1 MKVNYIDDEKI
12 IEDAVKDAKASLEIE
27 GFNISKD
34 EEEKLIKSL
43 VSNVSG
49 HSFTIKPKSLGVF
62 PSAFITVICSS
73 KLFTASITASKESM
87 LIWLI

>member
-34 EEEKLIKSL
+34 EEEKLIKNL
-43 VSNVSG
+43 VYNYKV
-49 HSFTIKPKSLGVF
+49 
-62 PSAFITVICSS
+62 
-73 KLFTASITASKESM
+73 KLLLKKRNQK
-87 LIWLI
+87 

>member
-34 EEEKLIKSL
+34 EEEELIKSL
-43 VSNVSG
+43 VSNYKV
-49 HSFTIKPKSLGVF
+49 KLLLKSL
-62 PSAFITVICSS
+62 SRNDIA
-73 KLFTASITASKESM
+73 LFASNDLTDGSFNLNHKTGSFVLNHFSI
-87 LIWLI
+87 I

>member
-34 EEEKLIKSL
+34 EEEELIKNL
-43 VSNVSG
+43 VSNYKV
-49 HSFTIKPKSLGVF
+49 
-62 PSAFITVICSS
+62 
-73 KLFTASITASKESM
+73 KLLLKKRNQK
-87 LIWLI
+87 

>member
-34 EEEKLIKSL
+34 EEEELIKSL
-43 VSNVSG
+43 VSNYKV
-49 HSFTIKPKSLGVF
+49 
-62 PSAFITVICSS
+62 
-73 KLFTASITASKESM
+73 KLLLKKRNQK
-87 LIWLI
+87 

>member
-34 EEEKLIKSL
+34 EEEELIKSL
-43 VSNVSG
+43 VSNYKVKLLL
-49 HSFTIKPKSLGVF
+49 IKRNQK
-62 PSAFITVICSS
+62 
-73 KLFTASITASKESM
+73 
-87 LIWLI
+87 

>member
-34 EEEKLIKSL
+34 EEEDLIKSL
-43 VSNVSG
+43 FSNYKV
-49 HSFTIKPKSLGVF
+49 
-62 PSAFITVICSS
+62 
-73 KLFTASITASKESM
+73 KLLLKKRNQK
-87 LIWLI
+87 

>member
-34 EEEKLIKSL
+34 EEEKLIKNL
-43 VSNVSG
+43 VSNYKVKLL
-49 HSFTIKPKSLGVF
+49 IKKRNQ
-62 PSAFITVICSS
+62 
-73 KLFTASITASKESM
+73 K
-87 LIWLI
+87 